1 MSGHSKWSTIK
12 HKKGAADAKRGKLF
26 SKLIKEITVA
36 ARMGG
41 GDQSANARLR
51 SAIAAAKAANMPKD
65 NIDRAIKKGT
75 GELAGFALEELSYE
89 GYGPG
94 GIAIM
99 VHVLTDNKNRAVADI
114 RHLFSKYN
122 GNLGETNCVSWMFEK
137 RGFISIDKGAVEED
151 ALYEIALGQG
161 AEDISDEGE
170 TYEIL
175 TEPDG
180 LNGLRE
186 ALEAKGIAYN
196 TAEVSMMPKTTVKV
210 TGKSAQQA
218 LKLLDML
225 EDHDDVQSVYS
236 NLDVDDEEMAQFQAS

>member
-26 SKLIKEITVA
+26 SKIIKEITVA

-51 SAIAAAKAANMPKD
+51 SAIAAAKGANMPKD

-99 VHVLTDNKNRAVADI
+99 VYVLTDNKNRAVADI
-114 RHLFSKYN
+114 RHFFSKYN

-137 RGFISIDKGAVEED
+137 RGFISIDKGVIDED

-161 AEDISDEGE
+161 ADDISDEGE

-186 ALEAKGIAYN
+186 ALEAKGVAYN
-196 TAEVSMMPKTTVKV
+196 TAEVSMLPKTTVKV
-210 TGKSAQQA
+210 SGKAAQQA
-218 LKLLDML
+218 LKLLDLL

-236 NLDVDDEEMAQFQAS
+236 NLDVDDEEMDQFQAS

>member
-26 SKLIKEITVA
+26 SKIIKEITVA

-94 GIAIM
+94 GIAVM
-99 VHVLTDNKNRAVADI
+99 VYVLTDNKNRAVADI

-137 RGFISIDKGAVEED
+137 RGFISIDKGVIDED

-161 AEDISDEGE
+161 ADDISDEGE

-186 ALEAKGIAYN
+186 ALEEKGITYN

-218 LKLLDML
+218 LKLLDLL

>member
-26 SKLIKEITVA
+26 SKIIKEITVA

-75 GELAGFALEELSYE
+75 GELAGFALEEFTYE

-99 VHVLTDNKNRAVADI
+99 VYVLTDNKNRAVADI

-137 RGFISIDKGAVEED
+137 RGFISIDKGVIEED

-175 TEPDG
+175 TEPDK
-180 LNGLRE
+180 LNALRE

-210 TGKSAQQA
+210 AGKNAQQA
-218 LKLLDML
+218 LKLLDLL

>member
-26 SKLIKEITVA
+26 SKIIKEITVA

-41 GDQSANARLR
+41 GDQNANARLR

-99 VHVLTDNKNRAVADI
+99 VYVLTDNKNRAVADI

-137 RGFISIDKGAVEED
+137 RGFISIDKGLIDED

-161 AEDISDEGE
+161 ADDISDEGE

-186 ALEAKGIAYN
+186 ALEAKGIVYN
-196 TAEVSMMPKTTVKV
+196 TAEVSMLPKTTVKV
-210 TGKSAQQA
+210 SGKSAQQA
-218 LKLLDML
+218 LRLLDLL
-225 EDHDDVQSVYS
+225 EDHDDIQSVYS
-236 NLDVDDEEMAQFQAS
+236 NLDVDDEEMEQFQAS